1 MIKIKNVGGG
11 AMRLTERK
19 AAKAAP
25 KAAVVVMY
33 KPLSTA
39 TISSRRRFSRLLRAV
54 TMARHVH

>member
-1 MIKIKNVGGG
+1 MIKIKKTGKG

-25 KAAVVVMY
+25 KSTAIVMY
-33 KPLSTA
+33 KPLRSA
-39 TISSRRRFSRLLRAV
+39 SVSSRRRFARLLRAV

>member
-1 MIKIKNVGGG
+1 MKIKHNGKG

-25 KAAVVVMY
+25 KSTAIVMY

-39 TISSRRRFSRLLRAV
+39 TISSRRRFARLLRAV